1 MTRPFRLACVL
12 ICLAS
17 MGLTISGAA
26 ERMLQAEVPGEEMST
41 STIASHEALRL
52 RIRQLAAELG
62 STAEPR
68 PVAERLRAA
77 AAAYLMGLEK
87 EQGSGASGSLEGQRS
102 AQPIPPRTVERGE
115 GLASPTTQDKLQER
129 QESLSGT
136 HLAPSPE
143 EMRARARPGEESPRE
158 PLVELLRLLGELDR
172 LFSTQPAADPGA
184 VSRVTSAIQ
193 EIAARIAPTR

>member
-87 EQGSGASGSLEGQRS
+87 EQGSGASGSLEGRRS
-102 AQPIPPRTVERGE
+102 AQPIPSGQLSGGARDPRRPRLRTSSRKGRSPCQEPIWLPRRRRCGRGP
-115 GLASPTTQDKLQER
+115 GPARNPRASRSSSCSDCWTNSTGFSRRSRQPTQARSRASPR
-129 QESLSGT
+129 
-136 HLAPSPE
+136 PSRRSP
-143 EMRARARPGEESPRE
+143 PG
-158 PLVELLRLLGELDR
+158 
-172 LFSTQPAADPGA
+172 
-184 VSRVTSAIQ
+184 
-193 EIAARIAPTR
+193 